1 MKKTS
6 KRSLNAVLAFILAL
20 NMSGCSWFGGDDE
33 EDSKDITKHDEDK
46 DKNKDKDDKKDDKEK
61 KDDEDKETDKVDEKD
76 NDDRVIHYTGG
87 DRYQPNYPVTQ
98 PSTTPSKPQENPKP
112 NHPVVPDVVKTDFT
126 KLHALLVEY
135 KEMDLSGY
143 TPNSVSTFQKQ

>member
-46 DKNKDKDDKKDDKEK
+46 DKNKDKDDKKDNKKK
-61 KDDEDKETDKVDEKD
+61 KDDEDKERDKVDEKD
-76 NDDRVIHYTGG
+76 NDDRVIHYT
-87 DRYQPNYPVTQ
+87 
-98 PSTTPSKPQENPKP
+98 
-112 NHPVVPDVVKTDFT
+112 
-126 KLHALLVEY
+126 
-135 KEMDLSGY
+135 DLSSKVCKIFVFFDLSSKVCKIFVFFGGRVIR
-143 TPNSVSTFQKQ
+143 PPFLCISVSQMEVPMNRLKKNA

>member
-46 DKNKDKDDKKDDKEK
+46 DKNKDKDDKKDNKKK
-61 KDDEDKETDKVDEKD
+61 KDDEDKERDKVDEKD
-76 NDDRVIHYTGG
+76 NDDRVIHYT
-87 DRYQPNYPVTQ
+87 
-98 PSTTPSKPQENPKP
+98 
-112 NHPVVPDVVKTDFT
+112 
-126 KLHALLVEY
+126 
-135 KEMDLSGY
+135 DLSSKVCKIFVFFGGRVIR
-143 TPNSVSTFQKQ
+143 PPFLCISVSQMEVPMNRLKKNA